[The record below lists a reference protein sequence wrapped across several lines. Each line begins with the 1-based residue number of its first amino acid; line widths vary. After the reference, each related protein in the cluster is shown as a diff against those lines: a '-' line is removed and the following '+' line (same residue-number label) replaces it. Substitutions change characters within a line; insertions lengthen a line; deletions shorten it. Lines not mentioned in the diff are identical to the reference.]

1 MSYSPLIDK
10 AVNREKSDGKTLSA
24 SEKTYITF
32 RKVVDPGMVDAG
44 FDLIPSKSSDVRQKG
59 TGEKYTDQSLR
70 GHILNGASFGT
81 QFNAALKEI
90 DLRSALEQKDLIKAL
105 ALFACHDFHKT
116 DGPQI
121 RRLKQER
128 GLRDEDKDLRENE
141 VRELIDSL
149 NLDDLDLDLS
159 FRDYYDSALSTEK
172 MSGRHRQVSSREFD
186 RLKEWVRLMDA
197 AAGMQMPSE
206 ATTLERRIRKV
217 SELAHPH
224 YHRIDDTR
232 GISTNILN
240 HAVADYLTTNR
251 GVEEVV
257 YFHDGVIYISNE
269 DYDDNLLSTG
279 EEDETTLVEK
289 ALDDILQ
296 KFMNTVKGSREDFQ
310 KPEELQGFLTTSG
323 VLPKGYLK
331 VNSTSYFLSGIENIL
346 GAVKKYLQTKARQ
359 DNWNAYSVYND
370 ALLAALASGVI
381 EVQEVPQNHNKTQAL
396 GIFAGTVFM
405 ELFKPLNDGD
415 TRESLDDLCNALELT
430 KAEEKLLSEYD
441 SSGSLFSLAD
451 LSEAEIEKIKA
462 STGLNRAEIEDKS
475 DTLDLHRGGKKSF
488 AQVVAMVFLAG
499 ETSKGAQRSELP
511 IEELLEEM
519 EEMFLLY
526 YRGWK
531 DKWDESRDEG
541 WDAEWRTER
550 KREEFEIELQGVLP
564 AASRHYIRSNVT
576 VDGYWFPR
584 VETKDKYKEYAK
596 SNQGHICLLCNGLL
610 IGDSSLDSFESG
622 QDTVGGSLG
631 FSHLKTIN
639 ASGGEP
645 NTVICP
651 ICDLEMTLR
660 NSVHETDPDVSSQF
674 LLVAPDYFYSPID
687 IWIEKFIR
695 EEIYDSGGGE
705 LLQASKSLLGSDPSK
720 RSEAMGAVLSFLRQ
734 AEEQEEFQNKIKNY
748 DAAFDVEGSVG
759 VYRLDPPRRANDPSR
774 PITRLPQWYLSSY
787 FSVLFS
793 WLTSSRVLL
802 TDTPIPTT
810 QFEDYDEMILIEGA
824 PPPVQRF
831 VGETIT
837 ISRLSEK
844 KEWIEYEFS
853 HLMKGTGENEA
864 SQRKEESGAETK
876 SDPTTRYKLKINTDL
891 AKALYKLS
899 AFTYVGLRVNQ
910 FDVQRFA
917 SLLSD
922 LEEPFVGANSLLKG
936 NEQIGDYTALRA
948 ADILDT
954 LAYAREDGGSSG
966 RVDETN
972 AGREKQ
978 GGSEGGFDGSRKNTN
993 IRRVLT
999 MRDRLDKLAQAGFQA
1014 VRPNSERDTN
1024 HEYERLFRVARD
1036 AISGPVT
1043 KNASREELI
1052 DIISGDVMKA
1062 AARARK
1068 KNARNDRDRKYA
1080 SEQYTRE
1087 PAEEFAQIFVDDVF
1101 EGICDGEFYELRR
1114 LENRLASGYNA
1125 AIRRHLQEWFEKHSD

>member
-1 MSYSPLIDK
+1 MGYSPLIDK
-10 AVNREKSDGKTLSA
+10 AVNKEKSEGKTLST
-24 SEKTYITF
+24 SEKTYIRF
-32 RKVVDPGMVDAG
+32 RKIVDPGMVDAG
-44 FDLIPSKSSDVRQKG
+44 FDLTPSKSSDVRQRG
-59 TGEKYTDQSLR
+59 SGEKYTDQTLR

-81 QFNAALKEI
+81 HFNDALREI
-90 DLRSALEQKDLIKAL
+90 DPGSALNRKDLMETL

-116 DGPQI
+116 DGPQK
-121 RRLKQER
+121 RRLRQER
-128 GLRDEDKDLRENE
+128 GLRDEDKDLREDE

-159 FRDYYDSALSTEK
+159 FQDYYASAVSTEK

-186 RLKEWVRLMDA
+186 RLKAWVRLMDA
-197 AAGMQMPSE
+197 AAGMQMPTE
-206 ATTLERRIRKV
+206 ATTLESRIKKV
-217 SELAHPH
+217 SELVHPH

-232 GISTNILN
+232 GITTNILN
-240 HAVADYLTTNR
+240 HAVADYLTNSR
-251 GVEEVV
+251 EVEEVV
-257 YFHDGVIYISNE
+257 YFHDGVIYISNN
-269 DYDDNLLSTG
+269 DYEDNLLSTG
-279 EEDETTLVEK
+279 EEDNTTLAEK

-296 KFMNTVKGSREDFQ
+296 EFMNKVKGSREDFQ
-310 KPEELQGFLTTSG
+310 KPEKLQGFLTTSG

-359 DNWNAYSVYND
+359 DNWSDYSVYNE

-381 EVQEVPQNHNKTQAL
+381 EAQDVPQSHNKTQAL
-396 GIFAGTVFM
+396 GIFTGTVFM
-405 ELFKPLNDGD
+405 ELFKPLNGGD
-415 TRESLDDLCNALELT
+415 TRQSLEDLCNALELT
-430 KAEEKLLSEYD
+430 RAEGKLLSEYD
-441 SSGSLFSLAD
+441 SSESLFSLGD
-451 LSEAEIEKIKA
+451 LSRAEIEKIKA
-462 STGLNRAEIEDKS
+462 NTGLNRAEIEDKS
-475 DTLDLHRGGKKSF
+475 GTLDLHRGGKKSF

-499 ETSKGAQRSELP
+499 ETSGGTPRNELP

-526 YRGWK
+526 YRSWE
-531 DKWDESRDEG
+531 DKWDGSRDEG
-541 WDAEWRTER
+541 WDVEWRIER

-564 AASRHYIRSNVT
+564 EASKHYIRSNVT
-576 VDGYWFPR
+576 VDGYRFPR

-631 FSHLKTIN
+631 FSHLKTLD

-645 NTVICP
+645 DTVICP

-660 NSVHETDPDVSSQF
+660 NSVHETNPDVSSQF

-695 EEIYDSGGGE
+695 EEIYDSGGGG

-720 RSEAMGAVLSFLRQ
+720 RSEAMEAVLSFLRQ
-734 AEEQEEFQNKIKNY
+734 AEEKEEFQNKIKNY
-748 DAAFDVEGSVG
+748 DAAFDVQGTIG
-759 VYRLDPPRRANDPSR
+759 VYRLDPPRRANDPSKS
-774 PITRLPQWYLSSY
+774 ITRLPQWYLSSY

-837 ISRLSEK
+837 ISKLRDK
-844 KEWIEYEFS
+844 KEWTEYEFS
-853 HLMKGTGENEA
+853 HLMKGTGENET
-864 SQRKEESGAETK
+864 SQRNGESRAETK
-876 SDPTTRYKLKINTDL
+876 SDPTTRYKLKINTGL

-899 AFTYVGLRVNQ
+899 AFTYIGLRVNQ

-922 LEEPFVGANSLLKG
+922 LQEPFIGANSLLKG

-954 LAYAREDGGSSG
+954 LSYASEDGGSSG
-966 RVDETN
+966 WVDETN

-978 GGSEGGFDGSRKNTN
+978 GGSERDSDGSSNNAT
-993 IRRVLT
+993 IRRALT
-999 MRDRLDKLAQAGFQA
+999 MKDRLDKLAQAGFKA

-1036 AISGPVT
+1036 AISGPVS
-1043 KNASREELI
+1043 KNAGREELL

-1068 KNARNDRDRKYA
+1068 KNARNERDRKYA

-1087 PAEEFAQIFVDDVF
+1087 PAEEFAQIFIDEVF

-1125 AIRRHLQEWFEKHSD
+1125 AIRRHLQEWFNEHSD